1 MGKCVFDG
9 DMGRSIV
16 ILKNEVISDQVRDWG
31 VPFDVV
37 WLSSTKRDIAAA
49 TNALVVLPQLK
60 SVDGVTGVSGKVAM
74 P

>member
-1 MGKCVFDG
+1 MWEK
-9 DMGRSIV
+9 
-16 ILKNEVISDQVRDWG
+16 
-31 VPFDVV
+31 V

-60 SVDGVTGVSGKVAM
+60 SVDGVTAVSGKVAM